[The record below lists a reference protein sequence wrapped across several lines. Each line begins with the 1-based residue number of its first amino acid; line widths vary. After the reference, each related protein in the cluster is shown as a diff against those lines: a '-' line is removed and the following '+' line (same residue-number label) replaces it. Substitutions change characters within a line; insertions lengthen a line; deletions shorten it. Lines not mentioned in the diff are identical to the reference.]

1 MDLMVIRK
9 RRKHTNRKQQI
20 EKFERRYK
28 IELIKIIL
36 PKLQPQ

>member
-1 MDLMVIRK
+1 MDLMMIRK
-9 RRKHTNRKQQI
+9 RRKHINYKQQM
-20 EKFERRYK
+20 EKVERRYK